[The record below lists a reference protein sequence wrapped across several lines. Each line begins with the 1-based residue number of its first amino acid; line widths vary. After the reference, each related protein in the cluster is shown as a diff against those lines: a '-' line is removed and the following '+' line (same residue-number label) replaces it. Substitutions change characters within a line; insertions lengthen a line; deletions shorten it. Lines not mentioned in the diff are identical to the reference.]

1 MSVDFEF
8 RNKDNPLSYDGTPS
22 YEKVKKIFEG
32 GKIRGTKVVPLPKEN
47 RMYPTDAFSVDCGG
61 GCWLHIYNTGT
72 PPTVKMAHFDHMDKA
87 VKIMKQAAGLLN
99 CTVLNDLDESPYW
112 SQKGYDNWLKNKN
125 KKNSEKSKFGMS
137 ESSIRNV
144 FGLSRSKKKSTSL
157 KRKVCRCK
165 S

>member
-22 YEKVKKIFEG
+22 YEKVKKVFES

-61 GCWLHIYNTGT
+61 GCWLAIFNTGT
-72 PPTVKMAHFDHMDKA
+72 PPTIKMSHFDHVERAMQ
-87 VKIMKQAAGLLN
+87 VTKQAAKLLN
-99 CTVLNDLDESPYW
+99 CTVLNDLEDSPYW
-112 SQKGYDNWLKNKN
+112 SQKTY
-125 KKNSEKSKFGMS
+125 EKSKTPERSKFGIS
-137 ESSIRNV
+137 ESSIKNV
-144 FGLSRSKKKSTSL
+144 FGLSRSKKKSTSP